1 MCSIFLVDWS
11 SLETVILQESRSSSH
26 RMAPT
31 LVCIAVLQW
40 RFSLYM
46 IEREAVD
53 VGCSVRG
60 GLLGAFSVT
69 PGVAARALVVLRDAA
84 RSRLR
89 AAIAARI
96 CTASD
101 SASMAFPRSMTKTA

>member
-31 LVCIAVLQW
+31 LVCVAVLQW
-40 RFSLYM
+40 CFSLYM

-53 VGCSVRG
+53 IGCSVCG
-60 GLLGAFSVT
+60 ELLGALSVT
-69 PGVAARALVVLRDAA
+69 SGATARVLAVLRDAA
-84 RSRLR
+84 RLRLR

-101 SASMAFPRSMTKTA
+101 S